1 MGIKK
6 NTIILDHKTQL
17 DDDVSNLEGHI
28 KHYGTSV
35 LRERNPQHQFKK
47 YENMKNDDDVIFDE
61 EIDDLRYVVRTC
73 HDRTN
78 YKLLEFR
85 TLYWC
90 NECDDWCNKGELY
103 RLPIKLGKS
112 FTKDLHDY
120 FSS

>member
-6 NTIILDHKTQL
+6 NTIILNHKTQL

-35 LRERNPQHQFKK
+35 LRERNPHHQFKK
-47 YENMKNDDDVIFDE
+47 YENMKNEDDVIFDE
-61 EIDDLRYVVRTC
+61 EMDELRYVVRTC
-73 HDRTN
+73 HNRTN

-85 TLYWC
+85 TLFWC
-90 NECDDWCNKGELY
+90 EECNDWCNKGELY

-112 FTKDLHDY
+112 IIKDLHDY

>member
-28 KHYGTSV
+28 KHFGKSV
-35 LRERNPQHQFKK
+35 LRERNPHHQFKK

-61 EIDDLRYVVRTC
+61 EIDDLRYVVRTY

-78 YKLLEFR
+78 HKYLEFR

-90 NECDDWCNKGELY
+90 NECNDWCNKGELY

-112 FTKDLHDY
+112 FIKDLHDY

>member
-28 KHYGTSV
+28 KHFGKSV
-35 LRERNPQHQFKK
+35 LRERNPHHQFKK

-61 EIDDLRYVVRTC
+61 EIDDLRYVVRTY

-78 YKLLEFR
+78 HKFLEFR
-85 TLYWC
+85 TLYFCEEC
-90 NECDDWCNKGELY
+90 NDWCNKGELY

-112 FTKDLHDY
+112 FIKDLHDY